1 MKKLWS
7 LLLAGMLLISGIS
20 FSGCKEQVPELSKE
34 NYEDWTIYFEDE
46 MADPSS
52 LEINY
57 NNYMFEVDPTFTYQ
71 LSEIGDRKFCIPEVE
86 FRYKD
91 GESYYLLEIVRKD
104 KWNDDMQSKDP
115 VPYVNE
121 KGKYYIKWN
130 IYGQDETGKKTS
142 YGSGIIINVEII

>member
-1 MKKLWS
+1 MKKIGS

-20 FSGCKEQVPELSKE
+20 FSGCKEYVPELSKE

-52 LEINY
+52 LEVNY
-57 NNYMFEVDPTFTYQ
+57 KEYMFEVDPVFTYQ
-71 LSEIGDRKFCIPEVE
+71 LSEIGDRKYCFPEVE

-91 GESYYLLEIVRKD
+91 GESYYLLEISGKD
-104 KWNDDMQSKDP
+104 KFNEEKQLYDP

-121 KGKYYIKWN
+121 KGNYR
-130 IYGQDETGKKTS
+130 IYWDIYNQDETGKSTI
-142 YGSGIIINVEII
+142 YGGISIDVEIV